1 MNTCIYIM
9 LDSDGFWCIQR
20 QSLSCYTKP
29 SKTMCKMQW
38 CLQDCDGW
46 SAFNERLHSVP
57 RLRPDLPDHCIAH
70 TTLCQIL
77 NLIPFQIL
85 PCPYFIPSNALLCP
99 NLISLHSAMS
109 ILHTLREHP
118 AKKNPLFWHCP
129 SNLSNYST
137 LNGPRRLCLFTRSQ
151 GRDVIKLA
159 RTESIILSIPC
170 LLSPR
175 GPMSQRKKCLLSWK
189 QR

>member
-1 MNTCIYIM
+1 M

-20 QSLSCYTKP
+20 SSLSCYTKP

-77 NLIPFQIL
+77 NLLPFQIL
-85 PCPYFIPSNALLCP
+85 PCSYFIPSNTLLCP
-99 NLISLHSAMS
+99 NLISLHCYV
-109 ILHTLREHP
+109 HTSYSEGTPHQRESFF
-118 AKKNPLFWHCP
+118 LV
-129 SNLSNYST
+129 ST
-137 LNGPRRLCLFTRSQ
+137 KSSCYMGS
-151 GRDVIKLA
+151 RDKVYFPFK
-159 RTESIILSIPC
+159 
-170 LLSPR
+170 
-175 GPMSQRKKCLLSWK
+175 GF
-189 QR
+189 

>member
-1 MNTCIYIM
+1 MF
-9 LDSDGFWCIQR
+9 DSDRSWCIQR
-20 QSLSCYTKP
+20 QSLSCYTKL

-77 NLIPFQIL
+77 NLLPFQIL
-85 PCPYFIPSNALLCP
+85 PCSYFIPSNALLCP

-118 AKKNPLFWHCP
+118 IKKNPYFWHCP
-129 SNLSNYST
+129 NLSNYST
-137 LNGPRRLCLFTRSQ
+137 LNGPRRLCLFIRSQ
-151 GRDVIKLA
+151 GRVVIKLA
-159 RTESIILSIPC
+159 RTNLIILLEVKIISYT
-170 LLSPR
+170 R
-175 GPMSQRKKCLLSWK
+175 GQHLQLFGCVS
-189 QR
+189 